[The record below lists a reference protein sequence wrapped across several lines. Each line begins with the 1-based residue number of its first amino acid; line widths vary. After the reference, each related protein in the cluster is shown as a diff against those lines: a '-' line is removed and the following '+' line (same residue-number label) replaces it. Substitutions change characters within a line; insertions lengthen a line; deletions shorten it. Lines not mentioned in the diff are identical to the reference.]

1 MLARLLLLLILT
13 PLIEIWLLLAVSD
26 NIGSAP
32 TFALVILTGVVGAV
46 LAKRQGLQTW
56 QAIQQ
61 QTRQGQVPAAMVVDA
76 FMILIAGVLLMTP
89 GILTDC
95 FGFSLLIPPVRAA
108 LRKRLRERFRVQVT
122 SQGFQA
128 TTGPGVSPEQPSN
141 PDIIDVEYERRD

>member
-1 MLARLLLLLILT
+1 
-13 PLIEIWLLLAVSD
+13 
-26 NIGSAP
+26 
-32 TFALVILTGVVGAV
+32 
-46 LAKRQGLQTW
+46 
-56 QAIQQ
+56 
-61 QTRQGQVPAAMVVDA
+61 MVVDA